1 MTQQEERFSVGLFV
15 AERLRE
21 LRLDRKLSQPE
32 LEQRTGVARTY
43 ISRVENGHVTPSL
56 EMLGRLAKGLQVPL
70 AGLFYD
76 GDQSSVT
83 TFRTKTTFGTL
94 TMKTIVHREL
104 SGHLARMPKRKRK
117 LLLKL
122 ARHFA
127 NGG

>member
-70 AGLFYD
+70 ACFTMATNH
-76 GDQSSVT
+76 QSQ
-83 TFRTKTTFGTL
+83 
-94 TMKTIVHREL
+94 
-104 SGHLARMPKRKRK
+104 HLERR
-117 LLLKL
+117 
-122 ARHFA
+122 RHSA
-127 NGG
+127 L